1 MAVGTRVGITLPRG
15 EGNGNPNDGGAWQ
28 ATYRPWGHGRV
39 RRDLSTEKQ
48 QHPPCEVNMVE
59 NTEAL
64 IRIEEVKH
72 RPS

>member
-1 MAVGTRVGITLPRG
+1 MGWH
-15 EGNGNPNDGGAWQ
+15 NPPTWRREWQ
-28 ATYRPWGHGRV
+28 PHRQRSLAGSYHPWGHGRV
-39 RRDLSTEKQ
+39 RRDLTTEKQ

-59 NTEAL
+59 NTETL